1 MKTVLECIPC
11 FLRQALDA
19 GRMATTDAAV
29 HEKILRAVLK
39 KVYEMS
45 FLQSPPHMG
54 QEIHRIIRE
63 LSGNRDPYAEIKS
76 HFNRAAL
83 DMYQELKE
91 KVRSAEHPFETA
103 VRLAIAGNIIDFAF
117 NSNKDNIKLT
127 DAVDDTLSRQ
137 LVINHIAQLKGK
149 AVQAR
154 SILYLGDNAGEIV
167 FDRILIEEL
176 PVERTAFAVK
186 AQPIINDV
194 TREDAEFVGMTEI
207 VEVID
212 NGSDAPGTIL
222 ETCSDEFRRRFEQA
236 DLVISKGQGNYE
248 TLNTIDQKNIFH
260 LLKVKCPVIA
270 KDIGCDEGSIIVLE
284 QRL

>member
-11 FLRQALDA
+11 FLRQAVDA

-29 HEKILRAVLK
+29 HEKLLRAVLK
-39 KVYEMS
+39 KAYEMPFS
-45 FLQSPPHMG
+45 QSPPHMG
-54 QEIHRIIRE
+54 REIHRIIRE
-63 LSGNRDPYAEIKS
+63 LTGNYDPYAEIKS
-76 HFNRAAL
+76 HFNRVAL
-83 DMYQELKE
+83 DMYRDLKE
-91 KVRSAEHPFETA
+91 KVRSAAHPFETA

-127 DAVDDTLSRQ
+127 DTVDDTLSRQ
-137 LVINHIAQLKGK
+137 FAINNIAQLKEK
-149 AVQAR
+149 VDRTR

-176 PVERTAFAVK
+176 PVERTTFVVR
-186 AQPIINDV
+186 AQPVINDV

-222 ETCSDEFRRRFEQA
+222 ETCSDEFRKRFGQA
-236 DLVISKGQGNYE
+236 DLVIAKGQGNYE
-248 TLNTIDQKNIFH
+248 TLNTIEQKDIFH
-260 LLKVKCPVIA
+260 LLRVKCPVIA
-270 KDIGCDEGSIIVLE
+270 KDIGCDEGSIVVLE
-284 QRL
+284 QT

>member
-1 MKTVLECIPC
+1 MKTVMECIPC

-19 GRMATTDAAV
+19 SRMATTDAAV

-45 FLQSPPHMG
+45 FSQSPPHMG
-54 QEIHRIIRE
+54 REIHRIIRE

-76 HFNRAAL
+76 HFNRVAL

-91 KVRSAEHPFETA
+91 KVRSAAHPFETA

-137 LVINHIAQLKGK
+137 LVINHIAKLKEKVDRAG
-149 AVQAR
+149 

-167 FDRILIEEL
+167 FDRILMEEL
-176 PVERTAFAVK
+176 PVERTAFVVR

-194 TREDAEFVGMTEI
+194 TRKDAEFVGMSEI

-222 ETCSDEFRRRFEQA
+222 ETCSDKFRRRFEQT
-236 DLVISKGQGNYE
+236 DLIICKGQGNYE
-248 TLNTIDQKNIFH
+248 TLNTIEQKDVFH
-260 LLKVKCPVIA
+260 LLRVKCPVIA
-270 KDIGCDEGSIIVLE
+270 RDIGCDEGSIIALE
-284 QRL
+284 QR